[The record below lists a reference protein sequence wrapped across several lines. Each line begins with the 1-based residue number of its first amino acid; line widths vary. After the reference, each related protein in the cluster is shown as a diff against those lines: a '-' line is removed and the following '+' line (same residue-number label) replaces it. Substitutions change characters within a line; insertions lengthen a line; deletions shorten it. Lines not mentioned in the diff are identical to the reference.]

1 MKTIDH
7 VIPKLRPGTRLKS
20 TPNGYILSTGS
31 AYAPLNLD
39 AATIVSKINGAKTI
53 GDICMEI
60 FQNTPK
66 LIDINKLSIVV
77 QVFIAKIW
85 QQGVFFANR

>member
-39 AATIVSKINGAKTI
+39 AATIVSKINGAK
-53 GDICMEI
+53 
-60 FQNTPK
+60 
-66 LIDINKLSIVV
+66 L
-77 QVFIAKIW
+77 
-85 QQGVFFANR
+85 